1 MFAKRLISGIVLV
14 ILAIAVV
21 GTGGFLLFAVTMAV
35 SIVGLFELYRFIKI

>member
-21 GTGGFLLFAVTMAV
+21 GTAAFCCLPLPWLFPLWACLSCT
-35 SIVGLFELYRFIKI
+35 G